1 MPTLTRVSTGTTL
14 HGMQVTIE
22 IPDELAQRLGPERD
36 RMVELLRLGLDEHA
50 WLEHE
55 VENCVLA
62 EELVS
67 FFARN
72 PSPAEVVAFRPSEVS
87 VARGRELLAKN
98 RNNSLT
104 FEERHELESF
114 ARLNRFFM
122 ELKARMRRRLAA
134 AS

>member
-1 MPTLTRVSTGTTL
+1 ME
-14 HGMQVTIE
+14 E
-22 IPDELAQRLGPERD
+22 II
-36 RMVELLRLGLDEHA
+36 RLGLNEHA

-55 VENCVLA
+55 VENCALA

-72 PSPAEVVAFRPSEVS
+72 PSPAEIVAFRPSEAS

-98 RNNSLT
+98 RDNSLT
-104 FEERHELESF
+104 LEERHELESF

-122 ELKARMRRRLAA
+122 ELKARMRRQLAS

>member
-1 MPTLTRVSTGTTL
+1 
-14 HGMQVTIE
+14 MQMTIE
-22 IPDELAQRLGPERD
+22 VPDELARQLEPERH
-36 RMVELLRLGLDEHA
+36 RLEEILRLGLNEHA

-55 VENCVLA
+55 VENCILA

-72 PSPAEVVAFRPSEVS
+72 PSAADIVAFRPSEAS
-87 VARGRELLAKN
+87 VGRGRELLAKN
-98 RNNSLT
+98 RAHSLT
-104 FEERHELESF
+104 LEEQHELESM

-122 ELKARMRRRLAA
+122 ELKARMRRQLAS

>member
-1 MPTLTRVSTGTTL
+1 
-14 HGMQVTIE
+14 MQLTIE

-36 RMVELLRLGLDEHA
+36 RMAEILRLGLDANA

-55 VENCVLA
+55 VENCALA

-72 PSPAEVVAFRPSEVS
+72 PGPAEIVAFRPSDTS

-98 RNNSLT
+98 RDNSLSL
-104 FEERHELESF
+104 EERQELESY

-122 ELKARMRRRLAA
+122 ELKARMRRQLAA